1 MKNDKHEELEK
12 EFIDEFINIR
22 RKKKLSQREFAEYS
36 GVGRVQIAKIE
47 NRIAS
52 PCLKSL
58 IKILEPLGYTVKIKK
73 IYTKNSK

>member
-1 MKNDKHEELEK
+1 MKNNKLEELEQ
-12 EFIDEFINIR
+12 EFINDFINIR
-22 RKKKLSQREFAEYS
+22 KKKRLSQREFAEYS

-73 IYTKNSK
+73 IYNKNNK